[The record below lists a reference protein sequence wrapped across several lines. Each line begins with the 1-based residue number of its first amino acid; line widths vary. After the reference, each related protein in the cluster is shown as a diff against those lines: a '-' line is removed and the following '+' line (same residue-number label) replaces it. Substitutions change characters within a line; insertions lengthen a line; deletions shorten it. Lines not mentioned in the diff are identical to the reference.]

1 MRRLISVSFLIAGIL
16 ISMAVTAEK
25 AHALPTCLKT
35 DPLTG
40 VCLVAV
46 QVPGD
51 PKPISDDKPRSS
63 RTGGNPGCVLDGSK
77 VPCRHNGGI
86 WSNAHRC
93 YLKRVANQPPKSD
106 PSWEGHSNGA
116 VYHCFQADDNDTY
129 QVWLATAPG
138 AAPPPDPRVLAR
150 QAIQSMQLHAIEI
163 GIVPEPRPDR
173 IGVIGLPT
181 WMWADGP
188 DQHTWGPI
196 TRTASAGGYTVTATG
211 RVQRVVWAMGDG
223 STVVCAKRG
232 TPYADSFGKRPSPDC
247 GHRYTRQGRYT
258 VRATSYWVVEWAGIG
273 QSGTIPMNFTSTAAI
288 TMGEVQVL
296 SR

>member
-1 MRRLISVSFLIAGIL
+1 M
-16 ISMAVTAEK
+16 
-25 AHALPTCLKT
+25 
-35 DPLTG
+35 
-40 VCLVAV
+40 
-46 QVPGD
+46 PGD
-51 PKPISDDKPRSS
+51 PKPISDDKPRVKPDRWKS
-63 RTGGNPGCVLDGSK
+63 RVTCST
-77 VPCRHNGGI
+77 
-86 WSNAHRC
+86 
-93 YLKRVANQPPKSD
+93 ANKGPVSTQRRDLVRPAPLLRKARGEATPKSD
-106 PSWEGHSNGA
+106 PSWEGHTTGA
-116 VYHCFQADDNDTY
+116 CTTLIPGRRQRYLSF
-129 QVWLATAPG
+129 WLATAPG
-138 AAPPPDPRVLAR
+138 AAPPPDPRVLAQ

-181 WMWADGP
+181 WMWADSP

-223 STVVCAKRG
+223 STVVCTKRG
-232 TPYADSFGKRPSPDC
+232 TPYADSFGKRSSPDC

-273 QSGTIPMNFTSTAAI
+273 QSGTIPMNFTSTAVI